1 MSGGVDLLHGLLC
14 ESLENDHVKFIPRI
28 QNIDQVMSDTVHL
41 LLRHLCGT
49 DIHVAVHLHGIGAD
63 DLAADL
69 FREFHRQG
77 GLSGRRRPGDYDQR
91 LFHYMILLNFF
102 SNSLFVI
109 AIMVGFGEGQLVVSL
124 YRRLAGHG
132 GDPVVDGLHILSHT
146 LIGESVDEFHQKV
159 LFRQGEQIVR
169 HRPHR
174 VLVSAERLDLEANVR
189 KHLHVAF

>member
-1 MSGGVDLLHGLLC
+1 MIMILGVI
-14 ESLENDHVKFIPRI
+14 EI
-28 QNIDQVMSDTVHL
+28 QHADTVHL

-102 SNSLFVI
+102 SISYLLIATIVGLPCGQLYGFSSFNSSSMSLSASAKDSSLFPFTAALQDMV
-109 AIMVGFGEGQLVVSL
+109 AIRS
-124 YRRLAGHG
+124 
-132 GDPVVDGLHILSHT
+132 
-146 LIGESVDEFHQKV
+146 
-159 LFRQGEQIVR
+159 
-169 HRPHR
+169 
-174 VLVSAERLDLEANVR
+174 
-189 KHLHVAF
+189 